1 MEEGRDFQLFKIK
14 KNPAVVRRRIEI
26 MLAKLH
32 SESAQFFCRGK
43 AIIYMFVSVY
53 KSFLS
58 IFKTC

>member
-32 SESAQFFCRGK
+32 QLLG
-43 AIIYMFVSVY
+43 
-53 KSFLS
+53 
-58 IFKTC
+58 